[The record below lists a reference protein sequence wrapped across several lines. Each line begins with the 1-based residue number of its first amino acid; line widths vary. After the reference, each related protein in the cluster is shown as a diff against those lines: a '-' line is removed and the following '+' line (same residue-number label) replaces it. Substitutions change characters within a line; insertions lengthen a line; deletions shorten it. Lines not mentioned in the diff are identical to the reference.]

1 VWGRAGG
8 YLSDRHLGGNL
19 PLIPYNTADRHCLIS
34 QPQSLLTWSAL
45 ISRHHGHAELPPLGE
60 AGWSPAYPVFLFVPG
75 AWHQAWL
82 LDPLRGYLMARGYA
96 SAHVEL
102 ASVGAADPSRTG
114 LADDI
119 AAIRAGLEE
128 RIDAGEEL
136 VVVAHS
142 YGGIPTAGAVQ
153 GLSVAERAREGK
165 KGGVLMVVHMAAFAV
180 PVGTSLRDNLPDK
193 AYPPWWNVQGDII
206 TPIDPLRVFYADIKP
221 ELAAKLAT
229 RLQPHSLKAMEDKSG
244 FAPWDHDGFEM
255 GYIFAEEDQAIPLVA
270 QQAMQSQFPTGSFTA
285 SLKASHTLF
294 LSQCDEVGDALV
306 RAAALAKGR
315 RDEDQRARHSDDKLS
330 NTILRRLCGLFVN
343 EKK

>member
-1 VWGRAGG
+1 MG
-8 YLSDRHLGGNL
+8 
-19 PLIPYNTADRHCLIS
+19 IPSY
-34 QPQSLLTWSAL
+34 
-45 ISRHHGHAELPPLGE
+45 PPLGE
-60 AGWSPAYPVFLFVPG
+60 AGWSPAYPVFFFVPG

-82 LDPLRGYLMARGYA
+82 FDPLRGYLMARGYA

-102 ASVGAADPSRTG
+102 ASVGAADPARTG
-114 LADDI
+114 LTDDI

-128 RIDAGEEL
+128 RIVDKEEEL

-153 GLSVAERAREGK
+153 GLSVAERARGGK

-180 PVGTSLRDNLPDK
+180 PVGTSLRDNLPGK
-193 AYPPWWNVQGDII
+193 AYPPWWNVQSHVRWVDRATETNDRLTSQGDII
-206 TPIDPLRVFYADIKP
+206 TPIDPVRVFYADIEP

-244 FAPWDHDGFEM
+244 FAPWDDGFEM
-255 GYIFAEEDQAIPLVA
+255 GYIFAEEDQAIPLAA
-270 QQAMQSQFPTGSFTA
+270 QKAMQSQFPAGSFTA

-294 LSQCDEVGDALV
+294 LSQSDEVGDALV
-306 RAAALAKGR
+306 RAAAWAKER
-315 RDEDQRARHSDDKLS
+315 RDEDQRARQSDDKLS
-330 NTILRRLCGLFVN
+330 NSVLRRLRGLFVN